1 MVTIKLDPN
10 KMDDLF
16 FLCAHDFKHDF
27 IEDKTR
33 SENAYIDIDPTLY
46 KGGSITETVE
56 VGLKPLSMPSSSNED
71 NVDLKPLS
79 MPSSSIEDVSDPKS
93 LPLAYYIYV
102 NLLIEV
108 GEENI
113 EETFDNFCNSLERI
127 VMREKIFRATQKRA
141 LQLGSDN
148 HQNGGQ
154 LTEMDAANILI
165 KLDQSKGLTEA
176 ETEAANILLKL
187 WESTPIDELTETEK
201 KVLIELRKILNTPSK
216 PAAAPG
222 PEPEPE
228 PESKSGLRQSL
239 SRAAKSN
246 KKYAPEREDPEP
258 PSEKVIDEWDEKLNI
273 YKDWLYST
281 NPTEFDKFKKET
293 ETDTDPDPENIISYY
308 KPFSD
313 IEEVVSDPSRHHVW
327 YTNFDS
333 ITKIKGNFERALA
346 DRGFPIMKK
355 ITIHAKNKKIIKNFT
370 DLLLSEWEKFSNL
383 TSNEIYTKKD
393 KFDSS
398 YKDEKLWEDT
408 QKHYGSTS
416 SSVSKNEI
424 EKYWTRVNAGHTI
437 INNSALL
444 QKYRADTIVISKEP
458 KFFTRKTDDKT
469 GDIWYCH
476 ISSVVDG
483 QSICATASSE
493 NQEENTDI
501 SVTDTNGRK
510 IKIKIDYGSP
520 VPNMYNL
527 CISLSNGSEEIKG
540 RLVNEFNGDSP
551 LSAYNVTK
559 LFINE
564 CIKLEDGRLP
574 REKGD
579 PEPLKPL
586 TFEEMNLSTYEIMGI
601 FALKLMGDFSQELY
615 AVTKDN
621 TLYLANDRPSV
632 ARYLLLKTYGKVNTV
647 PLYGKSNGGGY
658 LSYSHPS
665 GKPRQ
670 YNYFLI
676 TDEGAIIST
685 GTNYMGGG
693 KAKRKSRRS
702 RKNRM
707 KTKRKSRR
715 SRKTRMKTKRKS
727 RRSRKTRMKTKR
739 KSRRGR
745 RRKK

>member
-1 MVTIKLDPN
+1 MVTIELDPN
-10 KMDDLF
+10 KMDTLF

-46 KGGSITETVE
+46 KGGSITETVD
-56 VGLKPLSMPSSSNED
+56 VDLRPLSMPSSSN
-71 NVDLKPLS
+71 VDLRPLS

-127 VMREKIFRATQKRA
+127 VMREEISRATQKRM

-154 LTEMDAANILI
+154 LTEMDAANILFKLDLPKRLTEI
-165 KLDQSKGLTEA
+165 DAANILLKLDQSKELTEA
-176 ETEAANILLKL
+176 ETEVANILLKL

-222 PEPEPE
+222 PAPS
-228 PESKSGLRQSL
+228 PESGVRT
-239 SRAAKSN
+239 SRRLAVQPQ

-293 ETDTDPDPENIISYY
+293 DTDTDPENIISYY

-383 TSNEIYTKKD
+383 TSNEIYTEKD

-416 SSVSKNEI
+416 GSVSKNEI
-424 EKYWTRVNAGHTI
+424 EEYWKKVNAGHTI
-437 INNSALL
+437 INNSAIL

-458 KFFTRKTDDKT
+458 KFFTRKADDKT

-501 SVTDTNGRK
+501 SVIDTINPGRK

-527 CISLSNGSEEIKG
+527 CISLSNGVEEIKG
-540 RLVNEFNGDSP
+540 SLVNEFNGDSP

-559 LFINE
+559 RFIKE

-574 REKGD
+574 REKGIL
-579 PEPLKPL
+579 EPL
-586 TFEEMNLSTYEIMGI
+586 TFEEMKLSTYEIMGI

-615 AVTKDN
+615 AVTTDN

-632 ARYLLLKTYGKVNTV
+632 ARYLLLKKYGIVNTE

-702 RKNRM
+702 RK
-707 KTKRKSRR
+707 
-715 SRKTRMKTKRKS
+715 TRMKTKRKG
-727 RRSRKTRMKTKR
+727 RRSRKNRMKTKR